1 MNYATIKPCDIAN
14 GIGVRTSL
22 FVSGCRQHCKGCFNK
37 EAWDFS
43 YGEPYTPETHNYLLS
58 QISLPYIQGLS
69 ILGGDP
75 FEPENLPTI
84 TQLCKEVKTLYPN
97 KDIWVYTGYLYEN
110 IKHNEIFQYIDIL
123 VDGPFIEDL
132 KDIRLKFRG
141 SSNQRIINIKTN
153 QLMEV

>member
-1 MNYATIKPCDIAN
+1 MNYATIKTCDIAN
-14 GIGVRTSL
+14 GTGVRTSL

-43 YGEPYTPETHNYLLS
+43 YGDLYTQETRDYLLS

-75 FEPENLPTI
+75 FEPENLPAI

-110 IKHNEIFQYIDIL
+110 IKHHEIFKYIDIL
-123 VDGPFIEDL
+123 VDGPFVEEL

>member
-14 GIGVRTSL
+14 GTGVRTSL

-43 YGEPYTPETHNYLLS
+43 YGSPYTPEIQKYILS

-110 IKHNEIFQYIDIL
+110 IKHHKIFKYIDIL